1 MKTELKKI
9 AKALASLSKQVEK
22 VAMKAETSKPKKAAA
37 KKTTIKKTAAKKAPA
52 KKKAPRKAAAKK
64 TAAKKTVAKKAPA
77 KKTVKKKAAPK
88 KVKAGA
94 KAATVLDNVMGVI
107 KKTKKG
113 ASIADLKAKTGL
125 AAKQLSN
132 ALYKLT
138 KRGSITTVSRG
149 IYVKK

>member
-9 AKALASLSKQVEK
+9 AKSLASLSKQVEK
-22 VAMKAETSKPKKAAA
+22 VAMQAEKAKPKKAAA
-37 KKTTIKKTAAKKAPA
+37 KKTAAKKAPA
-52 KKKAPRKAAAKK
+52 KKKATRKVAAKK
-64 TAAKKTVAKKAPA
+64 TTAKKAVAKKAPV
-77 KKTVKKKAAPK
+77 KKAVKKKAAPR
-88 KVKAGA
+88 KVKTGA
-94 KAATVLDNVMGVI
+94 KTATVLNNVMGAI
-107 KKTKKG
+107 KKAKKG